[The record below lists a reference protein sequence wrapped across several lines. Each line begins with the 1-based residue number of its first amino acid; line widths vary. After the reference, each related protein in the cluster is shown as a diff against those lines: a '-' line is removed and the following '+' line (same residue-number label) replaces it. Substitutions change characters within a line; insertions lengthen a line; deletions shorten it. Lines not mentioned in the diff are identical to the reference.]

1 MPLPDSTLTAIRKK
15 VRRLTRAPST
25 NQLSDEDLDEYI
37 NTFIL
42 YDFPENIRLF
52 NLRTVF
58 TWYTQPFVDTY
69 STNTTDVNNAFYN
82 FKNKYIAVHTPVYL
96 AGVQGFYTQWRDIF
110 YGYYPQFNTI
120 APIPGIVGN
129 GTTGPFNGVI
139 TAHPVLANNVVI
151 TCLDTNG
158 TAMILVDYPVTNIM
172 GGLGLVNAPTDLTS
186 PYGTVNYVTGQVTGL
201 TFPRTT
207 QDQAPITAET
217 ISYQP
222 GKPLALL
229 YYNDTFTVRPVPDQ
243 VYVIQVE
250 ADIRPTALLDETQT
264 PELEQWWQ
272 YISYG
277 AAIKYL
283 QDKLDNETVN
293 LLMPEFKK
301 QETLC
306 LRTTLTQQANERT
319 VTIFTQGKNYGF
331 GWFGPGG
338 WPY

>member
-1 MPLPDSTLTAIRKK
+1 MPSPDSTLAAIRKK
-15 VRRLTRAPST
+15 FRRLTRAPST
-25 NQLSDEDLDEYI
+25 NQVSDADVDEYI

-69 STNTTDVNNAFYN
+69 STNTTDVNSAFFN
-82 FKNKYIAVHTPVYL
+82 FKNKYIAIHQPVFL
-96 AGVQGFYTQWRDIF
+96 AGIQGFYTQWRDIF

-129 GTTGPFNGVI
+129 GNTGPFNGTI
-139 TAHPVLANNVVI
+139 TASPVLANNVVI

-158 TAMILVDYPVTNIM
+158 AAMVLVDYPVTNLQ
-172 GGLGLVNAPTDLTS
+172 GGLGLVNAPQGLTS
-186 PYGTVNYVTGQVTGL
+186 PFGTINYATGVVTNV
-201 TFPRTT
+201 TFPRNT
-207 QDQAPITAET
+207 QAQAPITSET

-277 AAIKYL
+277 SAIKYL

-293 LLMPEFKK
+293 LLLPEFRK

-306 LRTTLTQQANERT
+306 LRTTLTQQAEERT
-319 VTIFTQGKNYGF
+319 VTIYTQGKNYGF